1 MSTAFALGY
10 AFHGQDPAAAGTL
23 AALAEDAGF
32 SMVMTGDSPA
42 LYGDCFIG
50 LTLLAQAT
58 RSCRVSSFVTNPLVR
73 HPAVVA
79 SATSTLQSIS
89 GGRFVL
95 GMSSGD
101 SGPLNLGRPPATLS
115 QLESYTAALRDLWEH
130 GSATFEGRSLRFG
143 WNGCAAPIYL
153 APGGPRGLRLA
164 GRIADGV
171 FIEMGVLPEVI
182 AHALG
187 ELAAGAAEAGRTLDD
202 IDIWWHLR
210 ACLADSVDEA
220 AHEMRSALAGIANR
234 ALRGSRDHKLIPD
247 ELRPRFEELA
257 ARYSIQHHEGRGHA
271 PNAPLVEELGLL
283 DYLGER
289 YGLLGTPDD
298 WAVKLERLRPLGV
311 RQVAIAGMMGDR
323 TGFVERFGGEV
334 FPRCGV
340 RLPPAAQKARP

>member
-1 MSTAFALGY
+1 MTAFALGY
-10 AFHGQDPAAAGTL
+10 AFPGNDPTTAGSL

-50 LTLLAQAT
+50 MTLLAQAT

-79 SATSTLQSIS
+79 AAMSTLQSIS
-89 GGRFVL
+89 GGRAVL

-101 SGPLNLGRPPATLS
+101 SGPLNLGRQPATLAE
-115 QLESYTAALRDLWEH
+115 LESHVITLRDLWRQ
-130 GSATFEGRSLRFG
+130 GSAVFEGRPMTFG
-143 WNGCAAPIYL
+143 WSGSAAPIYL

-171 FIEMGVLPEVI
+171 FIEMGVLPEVV
-182 AHALG
+182 AYALD
-187 ELAAGAAEAGRTLDD
+187 ELAAGAAEAGRTIED
-202 IDIWWHLR
+202 IDVWWHLR
-210 ACLADSVDEA
+210 ACLADSVEEA

-234 ALRGSRDHKLIPD
+234 ALRGSRDHKLIPS
-247 ELRPRFEELA
+247 ELRPRFDALA
-257 ARYSIQHHEGRGHA
+257 ARYAIEHHEGRGHA

-289 YGLLGTPDD
+289 YGLLGNADD
-298 WAVKLERLRPLGV
+298 WAAKLERLRPLGV
-311 RQVAIAGMMGDR
+311 RQVAIAGMMADR
-323 TGFVERFGGEV
+323 AAFIERFGAEV

-340 RLPPAAQKARP
+340 PRAGSGRRAVT